1 MVDQQS
7 REVGHETRDISV
19 RVVGWF
25 AAGLIAAAIIIY
37 AGVAGL
43 FHVFKQDYPSPAA
56 PSRITEPRVLAPEPR
71 LQNNPR
77 GDLDQF
83 RMTEDAKLN
92 TYSWV
97 DRNAGVIR
105 IPIERAIDLI
115 AERGLPTRT
124 ADQQNTNGKT
134 AIQMRQEKAATT
146 KP

>member
-25 AAGLIAAAIIIY
+25 AAGLVAAAIITY

-56 PSRITEPRVLAPEPR
+56 PSRITEPRILAPEPR

-77 GDLDQF
+77 IDLDQF
-83 RMTEDAKLN
+83 RGAEEAKLN
-92 TYSWV
+92 SYGWI
-97 DRNAGVIR
+97 DKEEGVIR
-105 IPIERAIDLI
+105 IPIERAMDLI
-115 AERGLPTRT
+115 AERGLPARAPGTQ
-124 ADQQNTNGKT
+124 DSSGKT
-134 AIQMRQEKAATT
+134 PEQMRQEKAAAT